1 MRRTLSDHNI
11 DDAIARFELYERKI
25 DDLEGEIESHDMGQK
40 TLSDEIS
47 DLEQDEGVDEQLS
60 ALKARVQQ
68 TQAPSS
74 AAENSN

>member
-1 MRRTLSDHNI
+1 VRRTLSDHNI

-68 TQAPSS
+68 TQAPGS
-74 AAENSN
+74 AAENSK